1 MSTEV
6 HDTGVAMELR
16 AVVLAVVLVCAG
28 AIESSAT
35 VRIAGDQGGRIGT
48 YIEAFA
54 TLRSTGE
61 SVVIDGTC
69 LSACTLILGILSAD
83 QVCVTRRAR
92 LGFHAAWRP
101 GNNGRPVRSHL
112 GTQMLMD
119 VYPAKVRN
127 WIRRRGGLSRRMIY
141 LQGREL
147 TTIYPRCRTSR

>member
-1 MSTEV
+1 MGFRAV
-6 HDTGVAMELR
+6 FLAIALLCAGVAE
-16 AVVLAVVLVCAG
+16 G
-28 AIESSAT
+28 SAT
-35 VRIAGDQGGRIGT
+35 VRIAGDRGGRIGT

-54 TLRSTGE
+54 MLRSSGE

-69 LSACTLILGILSAD
+69 LSACTLILGILPPD

-101 GNNGRPVRSHL
+101 GSRGRPIRSHL

-119 VYPAKVRN
+119 VYPARVRN

-147 TTIYPRCRTSR
+147 AAIYPRCRASR